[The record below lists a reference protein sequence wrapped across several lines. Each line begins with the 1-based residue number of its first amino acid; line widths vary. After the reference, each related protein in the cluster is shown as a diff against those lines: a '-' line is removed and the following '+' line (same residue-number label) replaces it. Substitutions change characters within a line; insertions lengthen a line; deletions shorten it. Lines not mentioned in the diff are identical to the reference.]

1 MRKLILLSAALLL
14 IFTSCGEDKQEVFNS
29 ISKEVKSE
37 FAPDRRDKTFE
48 TKLKEV
54 DGKWVLY
61 GSTTE
66 AEAKAALLEKLAA
79 KKIDVLDS
87 MKVLPDAVLVN
98 EGKIYAVVSHSVAN
112 LRYEADY
119 SSEMATQVLMGT
131 PLKVLEKKSYWYRVV
146 TPEGYIAWVT
156 VGSVKTMNEEEL
168 TAWRGSERVIVD
180 VHYTLFRDKPSK
192 NGAIISDGVWGD
204 IAQVSSKKVVNG
216 YQEVKLPN
224 GKTAY
229 VPASDVK
236 CLKKWLDSRNPTT
249 DNILNTGKQFLG
261 FPYLW
266 AGTSIKGLDCSG
278 FVKTSHFLNGIILR
292 RDASQQ
298 AKVGEE
304 IDITNGIENLKKGDI
319 LFFGRKATADR
330 PARVTHVGMYL
341 GDGMFIHSAT
351 FVKINSLVPGTDNY
365 YDGTMVCA
373 RRINGMQDTIYG
385 MWSIAK
391 HPWYFNVENK

>member
-66 AEAKAALLEKLAA
+66 AEAKAALLEKLVA
-79 KKIDVLDS
+79 KKIEVLDS
-87 MKVLPDAVLVN
+87 MKVLPDAALV
-98 EGKIYAVVSHSVAN
+98 EQGKIYAVVAHSVAN

-192 NGAIISDGVWGD
+192 DGAIISDGVWGD
-204 IAQVSSKKVVNG
+204 IAQVSSKRVVNG

-249 DNILNTGKQFLG
+249 DNIINTGKQFLG

-298 AKVGEE
+298 AKIGEE

-330 PARVTHVGMYL
+330 PARVTHVGMYM
-341 GDGMFIHSAT
+341 GDGLFIHSAT

-385 MWSIAK
+385 LWSIAK

>member
-1 MRKLILLSAALLL
+1 MRKLLVLSAALLL
-14 IFTSCGEDKQEVFNS
+14 VLLSGCSDNTVVLNS

-48 TKLKEV
+48 TKFTNE
-54 DGKWVLY
+54 DGKWILY

-66 AEAKAALLEKLAA
+66 AEAKDALLKRIAEEN
-79 KKIDVLDS
+79 IDVLDS
-87 MKVLPDAVLVN
+87 MVVLPHPDM
-98 EGKIYAVVSHSVAN
+98 GDKIYAIAAHSVAN
-112 LRYEADY
+112 LRYEANY

-156 VGSVKTMNEEEL
+156 VGSVQRVNEEEL
-168 TAWRGSERVIVD
+168 TAWRNSERVIVD
-180 VHYTLFRDKPSK
+180 TYYTIFRDKPSK
-192 NGAIISDGVWGD
+192 DGGVICDGVWGD
-204 IAQVSSKKVVNG
+204 IAQVSPKRPVNG
-216 YQEVKLPN
+216 YQEVILPK
-224 GKTAY
+224 GDIAY
-229 VPASDVK
+229 VPVK
-236 CLKKWLDSRNPTT
+236 DIKPLDKWLDSRNPTPE
-249 DNILNTGKQFLG
+249 NIINTGKQFLG

-304 IDITNGIENLKKGDI
+304 IDITNGIENLKTGDI
-319 LFFGRKATADR
+319 LFFGRKATADK
-330 PARVTHVGMYL
+330 PARVTHVGMYI
-341 GDGMFIHSAT
+341 GDGLFIHSAT
-351 FVKINSLVPGTDNY
+351 FVKINSLVPGTDNF

-373 RRINGMQDTIYG
+373 RRITGMQDTIFG
-385 MWSIAK
+385 LWSIAN

>member
-87 MKVLPDAVLVN
+87 MKVLPDAALVN

-192 NGAIISDGVWGD
+192 NGAIVSDGVWGD

-385 MWSIAK
+385 LWSIAK

>member
-1 MRKLILLSAALLL
+1 MRKLILLSAAFMLV
-14 IFTSCGEDKQEVFNS
+14 ISSCCGDKTEVLNS

-48 TKLKEV
+48 TKFKEV

-66 AEAKAALLEKLAA
+66 AEAKASLLEKLAA

-87 MKVLPDAVLVN
+87 MKVLPDQALV
-98 EGKIYAVVSHSVAN
+98 EKGIVYAVTAHSVAN

-156 VGSVKTMNEEEL
+156 VGSVKTMNEEEF
-168 TAWRGSERVIVD
+168 TAWRDSYRVIVD
-180 VHYTLFRDKPSK
+180 THYTLFRDKPSK

-204 IAQVSSKKVVNG
+204 IVQAPVNKVVNG
-216 YQEVKLPN
+216 FQQVMLPN

-229 VPASDVK
+229 VPAADVK
-236 CLKKWLDSRNPTT
+236 PFQKWLDSRNPTT

-298 AKVGEE
+298 AKIGEE
-304 IDITNGIENLKKGDI
+304 VDITNGIENLVKGDI
-319 LFFGRKATADR
+319 LFFGRKATAER

-341 GDGMFIHSAT
+341 GEGMFIHSAT
-351 FVKINSLVPGTDNY
+351 FVKMNSLVPGTDNY

-373 RRINGMQDTIYG
+373 RRINGMEDTIYG
-385 MWSIAK
+385 LWSIAK
-391 HPWYFNVENK
+391 HPWYFNLEK

>member
-14 IFTSCGEDKQEVFNS
+14 IFTSCEDKQEVFNS

-48 TKLKEV
+48 TKFKEV

-66 AEAKAALLEKLAA
+66 AEAKASLLEKLAA
-79 KKIDVLDS
+79 KKLNVLDS
-87 MKVLPDAVLVN
+87 MKVLPDQALV
-98 EGKIYAVVSHSVAN
+98 EKGIVYAVTAHSVAN

-156 VGSVKTMNEEEL
+156 VGSVKTMNEEEF
-168 TAWRGSERVIVD
+168 TAWRNSYRVIVD
-180 VHYTLFRDKPSK
+180 THYTLFRDKPSK

-204 IAQVSSKKVVNG
+204 IVQAPVNKVVNG
-216 YQEVKLPN
+216 YQQVMLPN

-236 CLKKWLDSRNPTT
+236 PFQKWLDSRNPTT

-266 AGTSIKGLDCSG
+266 AGASIKGLDCSG
-278 FVKTSHFLNGIILR
+278 FVKTSHYLNGIILR

-298 AKVGEE
+298 AKIGEE
-304 IDITNGIENLKKGDI
+304 VDITNGIENLVKGDI
-319 LFFGRKATADR
+319 LFFGRKATAER

-341 GDGMFIHSAT
+341 GEGMFIHSAT

-373 RRINGMQDTIYG
+373 RRINGMEDTIYG
-385 MWSIAK
+385 LWSIAK
-391 HPWYFNVENK
+391 HPWYFNLEK

>member
-1 MRKLILLSAALLL
+1 MRKLILLSAAFMLV
-14 IFTSCGEDKQEVFNS
+14 ISSCCGDKTEVLNS

-48 TKLKEV
+48 TKFKEV

-66 AEAKAALLEKLAA
+66 AEAKASLLEKLAA

-87 MKVLPDAVLVN
+87 MKVLPDQALV
-98 EGKIYAVVSHSVAN
+98 EKGIVYAVTAHSVAN

-156 VGSVKTMNEEEL
+156 VGSVKTMNEEEF
-168 TAWRGSERVIVD
+168 TAWRDSYRVIVD
-180 VHYTLFRDKPSK
+180 THYTLFRDKPSK

-204 IAQVSSKKVVNG
+204 IVQSPVNKVVNG
-216 YQEVKLPN
+216 YQQVMLPN

-236 CLKKWLDSRNPTT
+236 PFQKWLDSRNPTT

-298 AKVGEE
+298 AKIGEE
-304 IDITNGIENLKKGDI
+304 VDITNGIENLVKGDI
-319 LFFGRKATADR
+319 LFFGRKATAER

-341 GDGMFIHSAT
+341 GEGMFIHSAT
-351 FVKINSLVPGTDNY
+351 FVKMNSLVPGTDNY

-373 RRINGMQDTIYG
+373 RRINGMEDTIYG
-385 MWSIAK
+385 LWSIAK
-391 HPWYFNVENK
+391 HPWYFNLEK

>member
-14 IFTSCGEDKQEVFNS
+14 IFTSCGDDKQEVFNS

-48 TKLKEV
+48 TKFKEV

-66 AEAKAALLEKLAA
+66 AEAKASLLEKLAA

-87 MKVLPDAVLVN
+87 MKVLPDQALV
-98 EGKIYAVVSHSVAN
+98 EKGIVYAVTAHSVAN

-156 VGSVKTMNEEEL
+156 VGSVKTMNEEEF
-168 TAWRGSERVIVD
+168 TAWRDSYRVIVD
-180 VHYTLFRDKPSK
+180 THYTLFRDKPSK

-204 IAQVSSKKVVNG
+204 IVQSPVNKVVNG
-216 YQEVKLPN
+216 FQQVMLPN

-229 VPASDVK
+229 VPAADVK
-236 CLKKWLDSRNPTT
+236 PFQKWLDSRNPTT

-278 FVKTSHFLNGIILR
+278 FVKTSHYLNGIILR

-298 AKVGEE
+298 AKIGEE
-304 IDITNGIENLKKGDI
+304 VDITNGIDNLVKGDI
-319 LFFGRKATADR
+319 LFFGRKATAER

-341 GDGMFIHSAT
+341 GEGMFIHSAT
-351 FVKINSLVPGTDNY
+351 FVKMNSLVPGTDNY

-373 RRINGMQDTIYG
+373 RRINGMEDTIYG
-385 MWSIAK
+385 LWSIAK
-391 HPWYFNVENK
+391 HPWYFNLEK

>member
-14 IFTSCGEDKQEVFNS
+14 ILSSCVDKVEVFNT

-54 DGKWVLY
+54 NGKWVLY

-66 AEAKAALLEKLAA
+66 ADAKAALLEKLAA
-79 KKIDVLDS
+79 KNIDVLDS
-87 MKVLPDAVLVN
+87 MKVLPDAELVAQ
-98 EGKIYAVVSHSVAN
+98 GKIYAVTAHSVAN
-112 LRYEADY
+112 IRYEADY

-131 PLKVLEKKSYWYRVV
+131 PLKVLEKKSYWYRVI

-168 TAWRGSERVIVD
+168 TAWRGSDRVIVD
-180 VHYTLFRDKPSK
+180 THYTLVRDTPNAK
-192 NGAIISDGVWGD
+192 GAIISDAVWGN
-204 IAQVSSKKVVNG
+204 IAQVSSKKIVNG
-216 YQEVKLPN
+216 YQEILLPN
-224 GKTAY
+224 GKIGY
-229 VPASDVK
+229 IPAKDIK
-236 CLKKWLDSRNPTT
+236 PLQKWLDSRNPTPE
-249 DNILNTGKQFLG
+249 NIINTGKQFLG

-298 AKVGEE
+298 AKIGQE
-304 IDITNGIENLKKGDI
+304 IDITNGIENLQKGDI

-330 PARVTHVGMYL
+330 PARVTHVGMYI
-341 GDGMFIHSAT
+341 GDGSFIHSAT
-351 FVKINSLVPGTDNY
+351 FVKINNLVPGTPDY
-365 YDGTMVCA
+365 YDGHMVCA
-373 RRINGMQDTIYG
+373 RRITGMQDTIYG
-385 MWSIAK
+385 LWSIAK

>member
-87 MKVLPDAVLVN
+87 MKVLPDAALVN

-168 TAWRGSERVIVD
+168 TAWRGSKRVIVD

-192 NGAIISDGVWGD
+192 NGAIVSDGVWGD

-385 MWSIAK
+385 LWSIAK

>member
-1 MRKLILLSAALLL
+1 
-14 IFTSCGEDKQEVFNS
+14 
-29 ISKEVKSE
+29 
-37 FAPDRRDKTFE
+37 
-48 TKLKEV
+48 
-54 DGKWVLY
+54 
-61 GSTTE
+61 
-66 AEAKAALLEKLAA
+66 
-79 KKIDVLDS
+79 
-87 MKVLPDAVLVN
+87 
-98 EGKIYAVVSHSVAN
+98 VAN

-192 NGAIISDGVWGD
+192 DGAIISDGVWGD

-298 AKVGEE
+298 AKIGEE

-330 PARVTHVGMYL
+330 PARVTHVGMYMGEGL
-341 GDGMFIHSAT
+341 FIHSAT

-385 MWSIAK
+385 LWSIAK

>member
-1 MRKLILLSAALLL
+1 MRKLILLSAAFMLV
-14 IFTSCGEDKQEVFNS
+14 ISSCCGDKTEVLNS

-48 TKLKEV
+48 TKFKEV

-66 AEAKAALLEKLAA
+66 AEAKASLLEKLAA

-87 MKVLPDAVLVN
+87 MKVLPDQALLEKGIV
-98 EGKIYAVVSHSVAN
+98 YAVTAHSVAN

-156 VGSVKTMNEEEL
+156 VGSVKTMNEEEF
-168 TAWRGSERVIVD
+168 TAWRDSYRVIVD
-180 VHYTLFRDKPSK
+180 THYTLFRDKPSK

-204 IAQVSSKKVVNG
+204 IVQAPVNKVVNG
-216 YQEVKLPN
+216 FQQVMLPN

-229 VPASDVK
+229 VPAADVK
-236 CLKKWLDSRNPTT
+236 PFQKWLDSRNPTT

-278 FVKTSHFLNGIILR
+278 FVKTSHYLNGIILR

-298 AKVGEE
+298 AKIGEE
-304 IDITNGIENLKKGDI
+304 VDITNGIENLVKGDI
-319 LFFGRKATADR
+319 LFFGRKATAER

-341 GDGMFIHSAT
+341 GEGMFIHSAT
-351 FVKINSLVPGTDNY
+351 FVKMNSLVPGTDNY

-373 RRINGMQDTIYG
+373 RRINGMEDTIYG
-385 MWSIAK
+385 LWSIAK
-391 HPWYFNVENK
+391 HPWYFNLEK

>member
-87 MKVLPDAVLVN
+87 MKVLPDAALVS

-192 NGAIISDGVWGD
+192 NGAIVSDGVWGD

-249 DNILNTGKQFLG
+249 DNIINTGKQFLG

-298 AKVGEE
+298 AKIGEE

-330 PARVTHVGMYL
+330 PARVTHVGMYMGEGL
-341 GDGMFIHSAT
+341 FIHSAT

-385 MWSIAK
+385 LWSIAK

>member
-14 IFTSCGEDKQEVFNS
+14 IFTSCEDKQEVFNS

-79 KKIDVLDS
+79 KKIEVLDS
-87 MKVLPDAVLVN
+87 MKVLPDAALV
-98 EGKIYAVVSHSVAN
+98 EQGKIYAVVAHSVAN

-192 NGAIISDGVWGD
+192 DGAIISDGVWGD

-249 DNILNTGKQFLG
+249 DNIINTGKQFLG

-298 AKVGEE
+298 AKIGEE

-330 PARVTHVGMYL
+330 PARVTHVGMYM
-341 GDGMFIHSAT
+341 GDGLFIHSAT

-385 MWSIAK
+385 LWSIAK

>member
-1 MRKLILLSAALLL
+1 MRKLILLSAAFMLV
-14 IFTSCGEDKQEVFNS
+14 ISSCCGDKAEVLNS

-48 TKLKEV
+48 TKFKEV

-66 AEAKAALLEKLAA
+66 AEAKASLLEKLAA
-79 KKIDVLDS
+79 KKMDVLDS
-87 MKVLPDAVLVN
+87 MKVLPDQALV
-98 EGKIYAVVSHSVAN
+98 EKGIVYAVTAHSVAN

-156 VGSVKTMNEEEL
+156 VGSVKTMNEEEF
-168 TAWRGSERVIVD
+168 TAWRDSYRVIVD
-180 VHYTLFRDKPSK
+180 THYTLFRDKPSK

-204 IAQVSSKKVVNG
+204 IVQAPVNKVVNG
-216 YQEVKLPN
+216 FQQVMLPN

-229 VPASDVK
+229 VPAADVK
-236 CLKKWLDSRNPTT
+236 PFQKWLDSRNPTT

-278 FVKTSHFLNGIILR
+278 FVKTSHYLNGIILR

-298 AKVGEE
+298 AKIGEE
-304 IDITNGIENLKKGDI
+304 VDITNGIENLVKGDI
-319 LFFGRKATADR
+319 LFFGRKATAER

-341 GDGMFIHSAT
+341 GEGMFIHSAT

-373 RRINGMQDTIYG
+373 RRINGMEDTIYG
-385 MWSIAK
+385 LWSIAK
-391 HPWYFNVENK
+391 HPWYFNLEK

>member
-1 MRKLILLSAALLL
+1 MRKLILLSAAFMLV
-14 IFTSCGEDKQEVFNS
+14 ISSCCGDKAEVLNS

-48 TKLKEV
+48 TKFKEV

-79 KKIDVLDS
+79 KKMDVLDS
-87 MKVLPDAVLVN
+87 MKVLPDQALV
-98 EGKIYAVVSHSVAN
+98 EKGIVYAVTAHSVAN

-156 VGSVKTMNEEEL
+156 VGSVKTMNEEEF
-168 TAWRGSERVIVD
+168 TAWRDSYRVIVD
-180 VHYTLFRDKPSK
+180 THYTLFRDKPSK

-204 IAQVSSKKVVNG
+204 IVQAPVNKVVNG
-216 YQEVKLPN
+216 FQQVLLPN

-236 CLKKWLDSRNPTT
+236 PFQKWLDSRNPTT

-278 FVKTSHFLNGIILR
+278 FVKTSHYLNGIILR

-298 AKVGEE
+298 AKIGEE
-304 IDITNGIENLKKGDI
+304 VDITNGIENLVKGDI

-373 RRINGMQDTIYG
+373 RRINGMEDTIYG
-385 MWSIAK
+385 LWSIAK
-391 HPWYFNVENK
+391 HPWYFNLEK

>member
-14 IFTSCGEDKQEVFNS
+14 IFTSCEDKQEVFNS

-66 AEAKAALLEKLAA
+66 AEAKAALLEKLVA
-79 KKIDVLDS
+79 KKIEVLDS
-87 MKVLPDAVLVN
+87 MKVLPDAALV
-98 EGKIYAVVSHSVAN
+98 EQGKIYAVVAHSVAN

-192 NGAIISDGVWGD
+192 DGAIISDGVWGD
-204 IAQVSSKKVVNG
+204 IAQVSSKRVVNG

-249 DNILNTGKQFLG
+249 DNIINTGKQFLG

-298 AKVGEE
+298 AKIGEE

-330 PARVTHVGMYL
+330 PARVTHVGMYM
-341 GDGMFIHSAT
+341 GDGLFIHSAT

-385 MWSIAK
+385 LWSIAK